1 MTKPLNVPIFYDES
15 LGPKTKNC
23 KFTFLLKCKNM
34 VCLCGLVDI
43 CSCFTTG

>member
-23 KFTFLLKCKNM
+23 KFTFLLKCKIWC
-34 VCLCGLVDI
+34 VYVVWWI
-43 CSCFTTG
+43 YVVA